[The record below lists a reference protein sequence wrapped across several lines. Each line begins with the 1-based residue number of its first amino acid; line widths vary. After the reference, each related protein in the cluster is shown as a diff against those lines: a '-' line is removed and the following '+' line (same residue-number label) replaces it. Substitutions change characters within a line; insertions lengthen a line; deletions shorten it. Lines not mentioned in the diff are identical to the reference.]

1 MIVDTL
7 PCNFGRLPFLSCLT
21 LGDGLSTCDFC
32 RLPFFCMGVV
42 ASLSSCQTR
51 CCSDFCK
58 RNLVHSHQEHHVSED
73 TKSEQKYC
81 ISYLVN
87 SIAAPTFKQYKCK
100 LMIQTIHKRKVPLAL
115 FTPGQ
120 LINGTCPLR
129 CIFWTIF
136 FWDNWI
142 V

>member
-1 MIVDTL
+1 MDTL

-21 LGDGLSTCDFC
+21 LGDGLSTCDFRC
-32 RLPFFCMGVV
+32 LPFFFMGVV

-87 SIAAPTFKQYKCK
+87 SIAAPTFKQCKCK

-129 CIFWTIF
+129 CIFW
-136 FWDNWI
+136 DNWI